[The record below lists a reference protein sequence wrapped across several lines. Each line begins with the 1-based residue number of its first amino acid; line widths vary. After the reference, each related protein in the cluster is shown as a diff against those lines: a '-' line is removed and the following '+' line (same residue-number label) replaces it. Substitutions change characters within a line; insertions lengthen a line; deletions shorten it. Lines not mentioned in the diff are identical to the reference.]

1 MLSQEQISFQ
11 IKEFKDAVYNGELMN
26 GLQHGSGCQFWDTG
40 EIYSGKWKGGKMSG
54 EGIFFFAYGGYIIGE
69 F

>member
-26 GLQHGSGCQFWDTG
+26 GLPA
-40 EIYSGKWKGGKMSG
+40 EN
-54 EGIFFFAYGGYIIGE
+54 E
-69 F
+69 